1 VTPSTTATTAVGVRR
16 VALRLPAVPWDAVT
30 AWALAFAL
38 VLYLALR
45 GGGFDAV
52 VRDQVGIL
60 VWWAVLLVAVAGLL
74 PRLTRAG
81 WIVLGLLA
89 AWAAWTALGIGSSES
104 AERTLA
110 EVGRL
115 CAYTGVLAL
124 ALTLQARAGSRH
136 VLNAVA
142 TAIGVVTVLAVLS
155 RLHPQWFPGNDHMR
169 FLPDEARRLS
179 YPLNYW
185 NALAGFLAMGAVLLL
200 AVAATARTRLGQ
212 FLAAATVPLA
222 GLGCYL
228 AISRGGAIVFV
239 VGLINYMLLTVD
251 RLARLG
257 TLAVTGGA
265 AALLIVAADQRPAIQ
280 TGLDTAAAREQGAE
294 LLWLCVIVCI
304 GAGLVHVAIELLA
317 RHADRPPWMRVDRRR
332 ATASLLAGLGS
343 VVVVFF
349 ASGLNHELA
358 DRWAEFKQPPEVT
371 GRLSTDSVFARFDSG
386 AGQGRWQYWQVA
398 LDAFQEN
405 PARGIGGG
413 AFELYW
419 ARNATVE
426 GSITDAHS
434 LYAQTLAEVGW
445 VGFALLLGLVV
456 LTVAGGAVRA
466 LPAHRPAAPE
476 QHAQTRLLRV
486 PRHGLEPEVRVRK
499 LIIVL
504 LAAVAAQAAGC
515 GGNGT
520 ETAPDARFPE
530 DFVGIV
536 TEDAFAQVGGPGY
549 RSAQLAAQRRAG
561 IGLVRQTFS
570 WKTIEP
576 RRGRYELAY
585 HDRFVLDAARAGLT
599 VMPILFDTPGFYAR
613 PVPRAAGHAAAVPR
627 DLRAMARFAVAL
639 ERRYGRRGT
648 LWAEHP
654 DVPPR
659 PITAWQIWNEP
670 NLPAYWAGE
679 PNAAEYVEM
688 LRTVGSALRGVDP
701 DAEIVTAGLPES
713 RLGVSFATYLKEMYA
728 AGAAG
733 TFDTLA
739 INAYSERV
747 QGIVAAALEAR
758 RIMAAAEDGDQALRI
773 TEFGWATPARGA
785 RSRFTVGPRT
795 QAVRLATAVRA
806 LARQRERLR
815 LRSIVYYAWRDA
827 RPWPG
832 GQDFWGLHTGLLDM
846 QGRPKPALAALSRT
860 VERLRKDDADHR

>member
-1 VTPSTTATTAVGVRR
+1 MTPSTTATTAVGVRR

-332 ATASLLAGLGS
+332 ATASFLAGLGS

-466 LPAHRPAAPE
+466 LRRSGTERVLLAGATAAAVVFWLQAAIEWTWQIAVMPV
-476 QHAQTRLLRV
+476 ALL
-486 PRHGLEPEVRVRK
+486 
-499 LIIVL
+499 L
-504 LAAVAAQAAGC
+504 LAAVIVGHRDPETRPAGMPVRVLAVAAAIAAFIPIALALSTLVEVRASQQAVRDGRLEEA
-515 GGNGT
+515 
-520 ETAPDARFPE
+520 
-530 DFVGIV
+530 
-536 TEDAFAQVGGPGY
+536 
-549 RSAQLAAQRRAG
+549 LAAARRADALAG
-561 IGLVRQTFS
+561 TSASAMLQQALVLEQMG
-570 WKTIEP
+570 E
-576 RRGRYELAY
+576 
-585 HDRFVLDAARAGLT
+585 VDAARAQ
-599 VMPILFDTPGFYAR
+599 AR
-613 PVPRAAGHAAAVPR
+613 RAADAEPTNWRHRLTLAR
-627 DLRAMARFAVAL
+627 LELRAGD
-639 ERRYGRRGT
+639 E
-648 LWAEHP
+648 
-654 DVPPR
+654 
-659 PITAWQIWNEP
+659 Q
-670 NLPAYWAGE
+670 
-679 PNAAEYVEM
+679 
-688 LRTVGSALRGVDP
+688 
-701 DAEIVTAGLPES
+701 
-713 RLGVSFATYLKEMYA
+713 
-728 AGAAG
+728 
-733 TFDTLA
+733 
-739 INAYSERV
+739 
-747 QGIVAAALEAR
+747 AALAHFR
-758 RIMAAAEDGDQALRI
+758 AAK
-773 TEFGWATPARGA
+773 
-785 RSRFTVGPRT
+785 
-795 QAVRLATAVRA
+795 RLN
-806 LARQRERLR
+806 
-815 LRSIVYYAWRDA
+815 
-827 RPWPG
+827 
-832 GQDFWGLHTGLLDM
+832 
-846 QGRPKPALAALSRT
+846 PKSPLFAP
-860 VERLRKDDADHR
+860 

>member
-1 VTPSTTATTAVGVRR
+1 MTQSTTATTAVGVRR

-239 VGLINYMLLTVD
+239 VGLITYMLLTAD

-257 TLAVTGGA
+257 TIVVTGGA
-265 AALLIVAADQRPAIQ
+265 AVLLVAAADQRPAIQ

-332 ATASLLAGLGS
+332 ATASFLAGLGS

-466 LPAHRPAAPE
+466 LRRSGTERVLLAGATAAAVVFWLQAAIEWTWQIAVMPV
-476 QHAQTRLLRV
+476 ALL
-486 PRHGLEPEVRVRK
+486 
-499 LIIVL
+499 L
-504 LAAVAAQAAGC
+504 LAAVIVGHRDPETRPAGMPVRVLAVAAAIAAFIPIALALSTLVEVRASQQAVRDGRLEEA
-515 GGNGT
+515 
-520 ETAPDARFPE
+520 
-530 DFVGIV
+530 
-536 TEDAFAQVGGPGY
+536 
-549 RSAQLAAQRRAG
+549 LAAARRADALAG
-561 IGLVRQTFS
+561 TSASAMLQQALVLEQMG
-570 WKTIEP
+570 E
-576 RRGRYELAY
+576 
-585 HDRFVLDAARAGLT
+585 VDAARAQ
-599 VMPILFDTPGFYAR
+599 AR
-613 PVPRAAGHAAAVPR
+613 RAADAEPTNWRHRLTLAR
-627 DLRAMARFAVAL
+627 LELRAGD
-639 ERRYGRRGT
+639 E
-648 LWAEHP
+648 
-654 DVPPR
+654 
-659 PITAWQIWNEP
+659 Q
-670 NLPAYWAGE
+670 
-679 PNAAEYVEM
+679 
-688 LRTVGSALRGVDP
+688 
-701 DAEIVTAGLPES
+701 
-713 RLGVSFATYLKEMYA
+713 
-728 AGAAG
+728 
-733 TFDTLA
+733 
-739 INAYSERV
+739 
-747 QGIVAAALEAR
+747 AALAHFR
-758 RIMAAAEDGDQALRI
+758 AAK
-773 TEFGWATPARGA
+773 
-785 RSRFTVGPRT
+785 
-795 QAVRLATAVRA
+795 RLN
-806 LARQRERLR
+806 
-815 LRSIVYYAWRDA
+815 
-827 RPWPG
+827 
-832 GQDFWGLHTGLLDM
+832 
-846 QGRPKPALAALSRT
+846 PKSPLFAP
-860 VERLRKDDADHR
+860 

>member
-1 VTPSTTATTAVGVRR
+1 MTPSTTATTAVGVRR

-466 LPAHRPAAPE
+466 LRRSGTERVLLAGATAAAVVFWLQAAIEWTWQIAVMPV
-476 QHAQTRLLRV
+476 ALL
-486 PRHGLEPEVRVRK
+486 
-499 LIIVL
+499 L
-504 LAAVAAQAAGC
+504 LAAVIVGHRDPETRPAGMPVRVLAVAAAIAAFIPIALALSTLVEVRASQQAVRDGRLEEA
-515 GGNGT
+515 
-520 ETAPDARFPE
+520 
-530 DFVGIV
+530 
-536 TEDAFAQVGGPGY
+536 
-549 RSAQLAAQRRAG
+549 LAAARRADALAG
-561 IGLVRQTFS
+561 TSASAMLQQALVLEQMG
-570 WKTIEP
+570 E
-576 RRGRYELAY
+576 
-585 HDRFVLDAARAGLT
+585 VDAARAQ
-599 VMPILFDTPGFYAR
+599 AR
-613 PVPRAAGHAAAVPR
+613 RAADAEPTNWRHRLTLAR
-627 DLRAMARFAVAL
+627 LELRAGD
-639 ERRYGRRGT
+639 E
-648 LWAEHP
+648 
-654 DVPPR
+654 
-659 PITAWQIWNEP
+659 Q
-670 NLPAYWAGE
+670 
-679 PNAAEYVEM
+679 
-688 LRTVGSALRGVDP
+688 
-701 DAEIVTAGLPES
+701 
-713 RLGVSFATYLKEMYA
+713 
-728 AGAAG
+728 
-733 TFDTLA
+733 
-739 INAYSERV
+739 
-747 QGIVAAALEAR
+747 AALAHFR
-758 RIMAAAEDGDQALRI
+758 AAK
-773 TEFGWATPARGA
+773 
-785 RSRFTVGPRT
+785 
-795 QAVRLATAVRA
+795 RLN
-806 LARQRERLR
+806 
-815 LRSIVYYAWRDA
+815 
-827 RPWPG
+827 
-832 GQDFWGLHTGLLDM
+832 
-846 QGRPKPALAALSRT
+846 PKSPLFAP
-860 VERLRKDDADHR
+860 